1 MSTVA
6 ALRSPR
12 PDAFPEALIRSELG
26 RWAQQ
31 LSAKKADDPFAKK
44 KPTGTLLDVIPAVDS
59 LTVAETFTV
68 LEKILNYKVPAKF
81 IKKGGYDSID
91 QMTEHLIPQ
100 IRHLHETGK
109 SD

>member
-1 MSTVA
+1 MNSVA

-26 RWAQQ
+26 KWAQQ

-44 KPTGTLLDVIPAVDS
+44 KPTGTLRDVVPVVDS

-68 LEKILNYKVPAKF
+68 LEKILKYKLPAKF
-81 IKKGGYDSID
+81 IKKGGYDSIE
-91 QMTEHLIPQ
+91 QMTEHLLPQ
-100 IRHLHETGK
+100 IRNLHETGK
-109 SD
+109 PD